1 MSLRFFHCKNHIFH
15 DLNGLLRNLPSTF
28 VAAPFG
34 SPTAGSSTPAPALS
48 WPQKRQNLGNRIMK
62 SYQCQPGTKPN
73 IWRTSYLNISITI
86 FKAIWKKDTHT
97 HTNIHTSC
105 GLNRVVDTLLDDFLG
120 RSLNKSTAKG
130 SNFESL
136 IFDHFISIFCHV
148 WSLLRSKTSIIS
160 QKKQRN
166 RSVLVGNRYGIHN
179 FLDFETRP
187 SAIWGKLECQVIL
200 EKDDRKKHH
209 RKWLFIRCTHTENR
223 LIPTLH
229 RGFCHDI
236 YVLAANKHQ

>member
-97 HTNIHTSC
+97 HKHTHLMWVKQGGWYLTWWFFGKISEQINSKRFK
-105 GLNRVVDTLLDDFLG
+105 LWESDLWSFHFDFL
-120 RSLNKSTAKG
+120 SCLKPLEIKN
-130 SNFESL
+130 E
-136 IFDHFISIFCHV
+136 
-148 WSLLRSKTSIIS
+148 
-160 QKKQRN
+160 
-166 RSVLVGNRYGIHN
+166 HN
-179 FLDFETRP
+179 FPEKTEKQIRFSRKTAMEFITFLILRHVHLP
-187 SAIWGKLECQVIL
+187 SG
-200 EKDDRKKHH
+200 
-209 RKWLFIRCTHTENR
+209 
-223 LIPTLH
+223 
-229 RGFCHDI
+229 
-236 YVLAANKHQ
+236 AN